1 MSKITMAAAAAS
13 ILCSAWFSG
22 LSGPSSLSSAVD
34 DGASFSPIKSVE
46 VLVLDPGAF
55 GRGMAGD
62 GGGDVGAGLGP
73 ARDPGS
79 VRLGLL
85 VELEAGWHL
94 YWDNPGDAGLAP
106 VARWTLPPG
115 SRAGPLVHPV
125 PVKTSGGGIVS
136 FEHASPVLLVCDI
149 APEPGRMGGGAW
161 QLSAVL
167 EWMACKESCLTG
179 ETAVRASF
187 PPSEDGLRR
196 GREAAAAFAPRF
208 PRPLAE
214 AGLAV
219 GTATARRSGAGAEW
233 LVEIAL
239 IGEAAGRAVDF
250 YPHPLEDFVIDHAG
264 ISCADGRIA
273 LPLTPSRG
281 SDAPPPAEV
290 SGLVIVGGAGYE
302 LAAAVAAA
310 GGLPGLHSNSL
321 DKESNI
327 HPWRE

>member
-1 MSKITMAAAAAS
+1 MRKIATAAAAAL
-13 ILCSAWFSG
+13 ILCLAWFSR
-22 LSGPSSLSSAVD
+22 LSGTSLFAHIPE
-34 DGASFSPIKSVE
+34 DGISFSPVKSVE
-46 VLVLDPGAF
+46 ILVLDPGAF
-55 GRGMAGD
+55 GPGMAG
-62 GGGDVGAGLGP
+62 GSGAGVGEGLGP
-73 ARDPGS
+73 ALDPGS
-79 VRLGLL
+79 VRLGLV

-94 YWDNPGDAGLAP
+94 YWANPGDAGLAP
-106 VARWTLPPG
+106 VIRWTLPPG

-125 PVKTSGGGIVS
+125 PVKTAGGGIVS
-136 FEHASPVLLVCDI
+136 FEHESPVLLLCDI
-149 APEPGRMGGGAW
+149 APAPGQGGGGAW
-161 QLSAVL
+161 QASAVL

-187 PPSEDGLRR
+187 PPSESGLRR
-196 GREAAAAFAPRF
+196 GREVVTAFAPRF

-219 GTATARRSGAGAEW
+219 GTATARRSGGDW
-233 LVEIAL
+233 LIEIAL
-239 IGEAAGRAVDF
+239 SGEAAGRAVDF

-281 SDAPPPAEV
+281 SGAPPPAKV

-302 LAAAVAAA
+302 LAAPVAAA
-310 GGLPGLHSNSL
+310 GRLPGLQSNSL

-327 HPWRE
+327 NPWRE